1 MELSQKEN
9 TKRIA
14 KNTLMLYV
22 RMLFGMLVS
31 LYTSRVV
38 LQALGVEDYGIYNVV
53 GGVVA
58 MFSMISSSLSS
69 SVSRFLTF
77 ELGKGNREG
86 LKRVFSTSLSIHVV
100 LALVIVLLGET
111 IGLWFLNTHM
121 TIPENRLYAANWVFQ
136 ASIFTFVINLLS
148 VPFSASIVSHERMSA
163 FAYIGILDIILRLLI
178 VLFIA
183 YSGLAFD
190 RLIVY
195 ALLLVGV
202 VGIMQ
207 AIYWSYCTRNFEE
220 CRFKLSFDVSY
231 WKDMS
236 SFAGWNFIGCT
247 AGLLK
252 DQGVNILLN
261 LFMGPIVN
269 AARGIA
275 NTVNNVLASFAGNF
289 MTALNPQITKSYAAG
304 NYDYMF
310 SLVERGSRFSYY
322 ILLLFALPM
331 LFETEFVLT
340 LWLKHYP
347 EHTVN
352 FVRLVLMVTMCDIL
366 SNTLIKVQQ
375 ATGKV
380 RNYQLVVGGAL
391 LMNFPLSYIYLK
403 LGFPPEYTL
412 LIALFVS
419 IFCLFLR
426 LLFLRQIVGFSAGEY
441 LFKVCGNV
449 LCVTCISAI
458 IPFIVYIK
466 MEDDLIRFIIICVIT
481 TCSSLFSIYFIGCKT
496 AEKQFLKDKFISYIG
511 KKLFPNL

>member
-1 MELSQKEN
+1 MTEQAEN

-38 LQALGVEDYGIYNVV
+38 LQALGVEDYGIYNVI

-58 MFSMISSSLSS
+58 MFSMISNSLSS

-77 ELGKGNREG
+77 ELGKGNLEG
-86 LKRVFSTSLSIHVV
+86 LKRVFSTSLSIHVALV
-100 LALVIVLLGET
+100 LVIVLLSET
-111 IGLWFLNTHM
+111 LGLWFLNTHM

-136 ASIFTFVINLLS
+136 ASVLTFVINLLS

-163 FAYIGILDIILRLLI
+163 FAYIGILDIVLRLLI

-183 YSGLAFD
+183 YSGWNFD
-190 RLIVY
+190 RLIIY
-195 ALLLVGV
+195 SLLLVGV
-202 VGIMQ
+202 VCIMQ
-207 AIYWSYCTRNFEE
+207 AIYWNYCTRNFEE
-220 CRFKLSFDVSY
+220 CKFGLSFDVNY
-231 WKDMS
+231 WKEMS

-261 LFMGPIVN
+261 LFIGPIIN

-275 NTVNNVLASFAGNF
+275 NTVNNVLASFSGNF
-289 MTALNPQITKSYAAG
+289 MTALNPQITKSSAAG
-304 NYDYMF
+304 DYDYMF

-347 EHTVN
+347 AHTVN
-352 FVRLVLMVTMCDIL
+352 FVRLILIVTMCDIL
-366 SNTLIKVQQ
+366 SNTLINLQV
-375 ATGKV
+375 ATGQI
-380 RNYQLVVGGAL
+380 RNYQLVVGGML
-391 LMNFPLSYIYLK
+391 LMNFPLSYFCLK
-403 LGFPPEYTL
+403 MGLPPESTL
-412 LIALFVS
+412 IVALIVAVC
-419 IFCLFLR
+419 CLFLR
-426 LLFLRQIVGFSAGEY
+426 LLFLRKMVGLSMKRY
-441 LFKVCGNV
+441 LRKVCGNV
-449 LCVTCISAI
+449 LFVTLLAMI
-458 IPFIVYIK
+458 IPSFIYTQMSDSI
-466 MEDDLIRFIIICVIT
+466 IRFVTICVFT
-481 TCSSLFSIYFIGCKT
+481 TVCSSIAIYWGGCSMNEREFIKEKILFIR
-496 AEKQFLKDKFISYIG
+496 Q
-511 KKLFPNL
+511 KLPL

>member
-1 MELSQKEN
+1 MTEQAEN

-58 MFSMISSSLSS
+58 MFSMISNSLSS

-77 ELGKGNREG
+77 ELGKGNLEG
-86 LKRVFSTSLSIHVV
+86 LKRVFSTSLSIHVALV
-100 LALVIVLLGET
+100 LVIVLLSET
-111 IGLWFLNTHM
+111 LGLWFLNTHM

-136 ASIFTFVINLLS
+136 ASVLTFVINLLS

-163 FAYIGILDIILRLLI
+163 FAYIGILDIMLRLLI

-183 YSGLAFD
+183 YSGWNFD
-190 RLIVY
+190 RLIIY
-195 ALLLVGV
+195 SLLLVGV
-202 VGIMQ
+202 VCIMQ
-207 AIYWSYCTRNFEE
+207 AIYWNYCTRNFEE
-220 CRFKLSFDVSY
+220 CKFGLSFDVNY
-231 WKDMS
+231 WKEMS

-261 LFMGPIVN
+261 LFIGPIIN

-275 NTVNNVLASFAGNF
+275 NTVNNVLASFSGNF

-352 FVRLVLMVTMCDIL
+352 FVRLILIVTMCDIL
-366 SNTLIKVQQ
+366 SNTLINLQV
-375 ATGKV
+375 ATGKI
-380 RNYQLVVGGAL
+380 RNYQLAVGGVL
-391 LMNFPLSYIYLK
+391 LMNFPLSYICLK
-403 LGFPPEYTL
+403 MGFPPESTL
-412 LIALFVS
+412 IVALIVAVC
-419 IFCLFLR
+419 CLFLR
-426 LLFLRQIVGFSAGEY
+426 LLFLRKMVGLSMKRY
-441 LFKVCGNV
+441 LRKVCGNV
-449 LCVTCISAI
+449 LFVTLLAMI
-458 IPFIVYIK
+458 IPSFIYTQMSDSI
-466 MEDDLIRFIIICVIT
+466 IRFVTICVFT
-481 TCSSLFSIYFIGCKT
+481 TVCSFIAIYWGGCSMNEREFIKEKILFIR
-496 AEKQFLKDKFISYIG
+496 Q
-511 KKLFPNL
+511 KLPL

>member
-1 MELSQKEN
+1 MTEQAEN

-38 LQALGVEDYGIYNVV
+38 LQALGVEDFGIYNVV

-58 MFSMISSSLSS
+58 MFSMISNSLSS

-77 ELGKGNREG
+77 ELGKGDREG
-86 LKRVFSTSLSIHVV
+86 LKKVFSTSLSIHVA
-100 LALVIVLLGET
+100 LAIIIVLLGET

-121 TIPENRLYAANWVFQ
+121 TIPETRLYAANWVFH
-136 ASIFTFVINLLS
+136 ASVLTFVVNLLS
-148 VPFSASIVSHERMSA
+148 VPFSASIISHERMSA
-163 FAYIGILDIILRLLI
+163 FAYIGVLDIILRLLI

-190 RLIVY
+190 CLIAY
-195 ALLLVGV
+195 ALLLGGEVC
-202 VGIMQ
+202 IMQ

-220 CRFKLSFDVSY
+220 CRFKLSFDVSC
-231 WKDMS
+231 WKEMS

-252 DQGVNILLN
+252 EHGVNILLN

-275 NTVNNVLASFAGNF
+275 NTVNNVMTSFASNF

-331 LFETEFVLT
+331 LFEAKFVLT

-352 FVRLVLMVTMCDIL
+352 FVRLILIVTMCDIL
-366 SNTLIKVQQ
+366 SNTLINLKS
-375 ATGKV
+375 ATGDI
-380 RNYQLVVGGAL
+380 RNYQIIVGGML
-391 LMNFPLSYIYLK
+391 LMNFPLSYFCLK
-403 LGFPPEYTL
+403 LSYPPESTL
-412 LIALFVS
+412 VVALLVAVL
-419 IFCLFLR
+419 CLFLR
-426 LLFLRQIVGFSAGEY
+426 LFFLRKVAGFSIKRY
-441 LFKVCGNV
+441 IYKVCGNV
-449 LCVTCISAI
+449 FGVTLVAAI
-458 IPFIVYIK
+458 IPALLYLRMSDGIV
-466 MEDDLIRFIIICVIT
+466 RFLFMCILT
-481 TCSSLFSIYFIGCKT
+481 TLCSFVSIYFIGCSKN
-496 AEKQFLKDKFISYIG
+496 EQKFIREKIFSI
-511 KKLFPNL
+511 KRKFF

>member
-1 MELSQKEN
+1 MTEQAEN

-53 GGVVA
+53 GGVVT

-77 ELGKGNREG
+77 ELGKGNMKG
-86 LKRVFSTSLSIHVV
+86 LKSVFSTSLSIHVG
-100 LALVIVLLGET
+100 LALVFILLGET
-111 IGLWFLNTHM
+111 IGIWFLNTHM
-121 TIPENRLYAANWVFQ
+121 TIPEPRLYAANWVFQ
-136 ASIFTFVINLLS
+136 ASVLTFVINLLS

-183 YSGLAFD
+183 YSGWNFD

-195 ALLLVGV
+195 SLLLVGV
-202 VGIMQ
+202 VCIMQ
-207 AIYWSYCTRNFEE
+207 AIYWNYCTRNFEE
-220 CRFKLSFDVSY
+220 CKFGLSFDVNY
-231 WKDMS
+231 WKEMS

-261 LFMGPIVN
+261 LFIGPIIN

-275 NTVNNVLASFAGNF
+275 NTVNNVLASFSGNF

-304 NYDYMF
+304 NYDYMY

-352 FVRLVLMVTMCDIL
+352 FVRLILIVTMCDIL
-366 SNTLIKVQQ
+366 SNTLINLQV
-375 ATGKV
+375 ATGKI
-380 RNYQLVVGGAL
+380 RNYQLVVGGML
-391 LMNFPLSYIYLK
+391 LMNFPLSYFCLK
-403 LGFPPEYTL
+403 MGFPPESTL
-412 LIALFVS
+412 IVALIVAVC
-419 IFCLFLR
+419 CLFLR
-426 LLFLRQIVGFSAGEY
+426 LFFLRKMVGLSMKRY
-441 LFKVCGNV
+441 LCKVCGNI
-449 LCVTCISAI
+449 LFVTLVAAI
-458 IPFIVYIK
+458 IPALLFFRMSDGWVRFLIVCIISI
-466 MEDDLIRFIIICVIT
+466 LITIT
-481 TCSSLFSIYFIGCKT
+481 SIYWIGCN
-496 AEKQFLKDKFISYIG
+496 ANERNFIREKVFKIIRKQ
-511 KKLFPNL
+511 

>member
-1 MELSQKEN
+1 MTNQAEN

-58 MFSMISSSLSS
+58 MFSMISNSLSS

-77 ELGKGNREG
+77 ELGKGNLEG
-86 LKRVFSTSLSIHVV
+86 LKRVFSTSLSIHVALV
-100 LALVIVLLGET
+100 LVIVLLSET
-111 IGLWFLNTHM
+111 LGLWFLNTHM

-136 ASIFTFVINLLS
+136 ASVLTFVINLLS

-163 FAYIGILDIILRLLI
+163 FAYIGILDIMLRLLI

-183 YSGLAFD
+183 YSGWNFD
-190 RLIVY
+190 RLIIY
-195 ALLLVGV
+195 SLLLVGV
-202 VGIMQ
+202 VCIMQ
-207 AIYWSYCTRNFEE
+207 AIYWNYCTRNFEE
-220 CRFKLSFDVSY
+220 CKFGLSFDVNY
-231 WKDMS
+231 WKEMS

-261 LFMGPIVN
+261 LFIGPIIN

-275 NTVNNVLASFAGNF
+275 NTVNNVLASFSGNF

-304 NYDYMF
+304 DYDYMF

-352 FVRLVLMVTMCDIL
+352 FVRLILIVSMCDIL
-366 SNTLIKVQQ
+366 SNTLINLQV
-375 ATGKV
+375 ATGKI
-380 RNYQLVVGGAL
+380 RNYQLVVGGML
-391 LMNFPLSYIYLK
+391 LMNFPLSYFCLK
-403 LGFPPEYTL
+403 MGLSPESTL
-412 LIALFVS
+412 IVALIVAVC
-419 IFCLFLR
+419 CLFLR
-426 LLFLRQIVGFSAGEY
+426 LFFLRKMVGLSMKRY
-441 LFKVCGNV
+441 LCKVCGNV
-449 LCVTCISAI
+449 LLVTLVATI
-458 IPFIVYIK
+458 IPALLFFRMSDGWV
-466 MEDDLIRFIIICVIT
+466 RFLIICIISILIT
-481 TCSSLFSIYFIGCKT
+481 ITSIYWIGCN
-496 AEKQFLKDKFISYIG
+496 ANERNFIREKVFKIIRK
-511 KKLFPNL
+511 

>member
-1 MELSQKEN
+1 MTEQAEN

-58 MFSMISSSLSS
+58 MFSMISNSLSS
-69 SVSRFLTF
+69 SVGRFLTF
-77 ELGKGNREG
+77 ELGKGDMEG
-86 LKRVFSTSLSIHVV
+86 LKKVFSTSLSIHVA
-100 LALVIVLLGET
+100 LALVIVLLSET
-111 IGLWFLNTHM
+111 LGLWFLNTHM

-136 ASIFTFVINLLS
+136 ASVLTFVINLLS

-163 FAYIGILDIILRLLI
+163 FAYIGILDIMLRLLI

-183 YSGLAFD
+183 YSGWNFD
-190 RLIVY
+190 RLIIY
-195 ALLLVGV
+195 SLLLVGV
-202 VGIMQ
+202 VCIMQ
-207 AIYWSYCTRNFEE
+207 AIYWNYCTRNFEE
-220 CRFKLSFDVSY
+220 CKFGFSFDVNY
-231 WKDMS
+231 WKEMS

-261 LFMGPIVN
+261 LFIGPIIN

-275 NTVNNVLASFAGNF
+275 NTVNNVLASFSGNF

-347 EHTVN
+347 AHTVN
-352 FVRLVLMVTMCDIL
+352 FVRLILIVTMCDIL
-366 SNTLIKVQQ
+366 SNTLINLQV
-375 ATGKV
+375 ATGKI
-380 RNYQLVVGGAL
+380 RNYQLVVGGML
-391 LMNFPLSYIYLK
+391 LMNFPLSYFCLK
-403 LGFPPEYTL
+403 MGFPPESTL
-412 LIALFVS
+412 IVALIVAVC
-419 IFCLFLR
+419 CLFLR
-426 LLFLRQIVGFSAGEY
+426 LFFLRKMVGLSMKRY
-441 LFKVCGNV
+441 LCKVCGNI
-449 LCVTCISAI
+449 LFVTLVAAI
-458 IPFIVYIK
+458 IPALLFFRMSDGWVRFLIVCIISI
-466 MEDDLIRFIIICVIT
+466 LITIT
-481 TCSSLFSIYFIGCKT
+481 SIYWIGCN
-496 AEKQFLKDKFISYIG
+496 ANERNFIREKVFKIIRKQ
-511 KKLFPNL
+511 

>member
-1 MELSQKEN
+1 MTEQAEN

-22 RMLFGMLVS
+22 RMQFGMLVS

-58 MFSMISSSLSS
+58 MFSMISNSLSS

-77 ELGKGNREG
+77 ELGKGNLEG
-86 LKRVFSTSLSIHVV
+86 LKRVFSTSLSIHVALV
-100 LALVIVLLGET
+100 LVIVLLSET
-111 IGLWFLNTHM
+111 LGLWFLNTHM

-136 ASIFTFVINLLS
+136 ASVLTFVINLLS

-163 FAYIGILDIILRLLI
+163 FAYIGILDIMLRLLI

-183 YSGLAFD
+183 YSGWNFD

-202 VGIMQ
+202 VCIMQ
-207 AIYWSYCTRNFEE
+207 AIYWNYCTRNFEE
-220 CRFKLSFDVSY
+220 CKFGLSFDVSC
-231 WKDMS
+231 WKEMS

-252 DQGVNILLN
+252 EQGVNILLN
-261 LFMGPIVN
+261 LFIGPVIN

-275 NTVNNVLASFAGNF
+275 NTVNNVLASFSGNF

-347 EHTVN
+347 AHTVN
-352 FVRLVLMVTMCDIL
+352 FVRLILIVTMCDIL
-366 SNTLIKVQQ
+366 SNTLINLQV
-375 ATGKV
+375 ATGKI
-380 RNYQLVVGGAL
+380 RNYQLVVGGML
-391 LMNFPLSYIYLK
+391 LMNFPLSYFCLK
-403 LGFPPEYTL
+403 MGFPPESTL
-412 LIALFVS
+412 IVALIVAVC
-419 IFCLFLR
+419 CLFLR
-426 LLFLRQIVGFSAGEY
+426 LLFLRKMVGLSMRRY
-441 LFKVCGNV
+441 LHSVCGNV
-449 LCVTCISAI
+449 LCVTLIAAF
-458 IPFIVYIK
+458 IPALLFLQMPDGVV
-466 MEDDLIRFIIICVIT
+466 RFGAMCVLT
-481 TCSSLFSIYFIGCKT
+481 TLCSSTAIYFIGCSRNERTFIKNRIVLV
-496 AEKQFLKDKFISYIG
+496 KQ
-511 KKLFPNL
+511 KLSL